1 MECPITPLALLG
13 TYQEKYPYASLYK
26 DNLSPEDLSPA
37 FLAALCVA
45 FFDSAMSLIP
55 ENEQIS
61 FEDCF
66 KESFYHILEERHHY
80 SCTPT
85 KPAAR

>member
-1 MECPITPLALLG
+1 MDYPVTPLALLG

-26 DNLSPEDLSPA
+26 DNLGPEDLSPG

-45 FFDSAMSLIP
+45 FFDSAISLVP
-55 ENEQIS
+55 EKEQNS

-66 KESFYHILEERHHY
+66 KETFNHLLDERHHF
-80 SCTPT
+80 SCAPT
-85 KPAAR
+85 KS